1 MVPTTPARP
10 VGWRPSP
17 LLRPAADRG
26 GRPLVVGHRGN
37 SSVAP
42 QNTLA
47 AFEAAWRAGADA
59 IELDVHLTADRQV
72 VVLHDDVVDE
82 TTDGTGRVDGL
93 TLSQVRALDAG
104 SSFSRAF
111 AGQRVPTF
119 AEVTRFAVAHP
130 GIGLLVE
137 LKGVWP
143 VEDVVLVT
151 QQIDDAG
158 IADRVVVQSFW
169 PPTVAALRDAAGHLD
184 RALLLALHPDSLAE
198 LVEVCADLGV
208 VACNPEVA
216 LLAHEPGLVETLHG
230 AGLRVHVWTANTT
243 DEWDDLLT
251 QGVDGIMTDRPDR
264 LAGWL
269 DARFDGRVDASADP
283 RPDAV
288 PAGPRAALDG

>member
-1 MVPTTPARP
+1 MPPPSPGRSPGRPTTS
-10 VGWRPSP
+10 PSS
-17 LLRPAADRG
+17 LLRPAADRR

-93 TLSQVRALDAG
+93 TLAEVRALDAG

-119 AEVTRFAVAHP
+119 AEVTRLVVERP
-130 GIGLLVE
+130 GLDVLVE
-137 LKGVWP
+137 LKGVWT
-143 VEDVVLVT
+143 VEDVLLVT
-151 QQIDDAG
+151 RQVDDAG
-158 IADRVVVQSFW
+158 LADRVLVQSFW

-198 LVEVCADLGV
+198 LVEVCAELGV

-243 DEWDDLLT
+243 DEWDDLVI
-251 QGVDGIMTDRPDR
+251 QGVDAIMTDRPDR
-264 LAGWL
+264 LVGWL
-269 DARFDGRVDASADP
+269 DARFDGWSARRRPSVD
-283 RPDAV
+283 
-288 PAGPRAALDG
+288 G

>member
-1 MVPTTPARP
+1 MPPTSPGRSRDQRTTH
-10 VGWRPSP
+10 PSP

-59 IELDVHLTADRQV
+59 IELDVHLTADRRV

-119 AEVTRFAVAHP
+119 AEVTRLVAQRP
-130 GIGLLVE
+130 GLDVLVE
-137 LKGVWP
+137 LKGVWS
-143 VEDVVLVT
+143 VEDVLLVT

-158 IADRVVVQSFW
+158 LDDRVLVQSFW

-264 LAGWL
+264 LVGWL
-269 DARFDGRVDASADP
+269 DARFDGWGAHGRPSVD
-283 RPDAV
+283 
-288 PAGPRAALDG
+288 G

>member
-1 MVPTTPARP
+1 M
-10 VGWRPSP
+10 
-17 LLRPAADRG
+17 LRPAADRG

-93 TLSQVRALDAG
+93 TLSQVRELDAG

-119 AEVTRFAVAHP
+119 AEVTRFAVARP

-151 QQIDDAG
+151 QQVDDAG

-216 LLAHEPGLVETLHG
+216 LLAHEPGLVETLRG
-230 AGLRVHVWTANTT
+230 AGLRVHVWTANTS

-251 QGVDGIMTDRPDR
+251 QGVDAIMTDRPDR
-264 LAGWL
+264 LVGWL
-269 DARFDGRVDASADP
+269 DARFDGWSAHGRPSVD
-283 RPDAV
+283 
-288 PAGPRAALDG
+288 G